1 MLFKRNVMKTKT
13 GLFPMLSVLCAAAAA
28 VLISIISAG
37 NSDAA
42 SVERKNDMKTDK
54 EGHVLVELWKKY
66 NNARLAD
73 RPQKE
78 SEILDKIINDHIN
91 GIIRRF
97 PATGSR
103 GRNHWRGLRQTRSR
117 WAIQ

>member
-1 MLFKRNVMKTKT
+1 
-13 GLFPMLSVLCAAAAA
+13 MLSVLCAAAAA
-28 VLISIISAG
+28 VLISIMSAG

-66 NNARLAD
+66 NNARLAE

-78 SEILDKIINDHIN
+78 TEILDKIIKESLK
-91 GIIRRF
+91 R
-97 PATGSR
+97 
-103 GRNHWRGLRQTRSR
+103 L
-117 WAIQ
+117 